1 MRMLQ
6 LQLPPRVLSQNR
18 QQQFVNNPNSHIA
31 CLLCPPPPSLLSS
44 SLAWPACQLL
54 LFFIGKAKAE
64 KWNAKENAVAVAVGA
79 EAEDVV
85 DSLNWAWSVCRRD
98 RVAAVAL
105 LPSPPPPLSLYLM
118 RLPLTKHSVN
128 PLLPSRVIKSAW
140 KLAFV
145 LREAT
150 EKKKQKMVLHTHLS
164 WVKRPI
170 ESERQREREVDS
182 SWGDQLTIKHR
193 YILPL
198 TNKTMHANHAASRK
212 QGLRL
217 AAGTCVVRRSF
228 PIGLQWSSLFLSFS
242 LNVCVAQCNE
252 SILSICATNFS
263 SNSNTYL
270 T

>member
-1 MRMLQ
+1 MRMLP

-85 DSLNWAWSVCRRD
+85 DSLNWAWSVCRRV

-150 EKKKQKMVLHTHLS
+150 EKKKTKNGAAHASQLS
-164 WVKRPI
+164 K
-170 ESERQREREVDS
+170 EANRERETERERGRFELGRPTYHKAPLHS
-182 SWGDQLTIKHR
+182 SA
-193 YILPL
+193 
-198 TNKTMHANHAASRK
+198 NKQNNA
-212 QGLRL
+212 
-217 AAGTCVVRRSF
+217 CEPRSK
-228 PIGLQWSSLFLSFS
+228 
-242 LNVCVAQCNE
+242 
-252 SILSICATNFS
+252 
-263 SNSNTYL
+263 
-270 T
+270 